1 MWAFVSELLLNI
13 VIAIVSDKV
22 VVEAG
27 KKLIAKGVDSVSE
40 GIGITDDDA
49 KHLVEQ
55 ITRSTLNNF
64 NVVK

>member
-1 MWAFVSELLLNI
+1 MWAFVSELILNI
-13 VIAIVSDKV
+13 VIAIESDKV